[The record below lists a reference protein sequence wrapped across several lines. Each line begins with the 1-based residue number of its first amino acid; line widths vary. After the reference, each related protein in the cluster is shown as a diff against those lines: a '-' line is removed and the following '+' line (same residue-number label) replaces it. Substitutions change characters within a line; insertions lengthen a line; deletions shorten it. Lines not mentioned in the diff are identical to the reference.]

1 MFLLVSSS
9 VRSKQLLCF
18 VHGQGKKS
26 EQRQTTTNFGRFKKP
41 FSSINFDVTL
51 EQILSFTRFFYL
63 LLPFKAEN
71 K

>member
-9 VRSKQLLCF
+9 VRSKQLLWF
-18 VHGQGKKS
+18 VHGQGKNS
-26 EQRQTTTNFGRFKKP
+26 EQRQTTMNIRRFKKP

-51 EQILSFTRFFYL
+51 EQILSFTRFLYL
-63 LLPFKAEN
+63 LLPFKTEN